1 MKNFMIM
8 ASIFAYM
15 PYLCL
20 GKTIETINSIMD
32 EKVVAQ
38 LQNADAETLVIFDM
52 DNTLFTIANN
62 KAVTDLNQPLN
73 LLLVE
78 EKMIEVIKNLQER
91 KVKVM
96 ALTAVGASRE
106 LRRWRVRNL
115 NQIGLD
121 FSTSFDLQEVEFY
134 KLPYCRNI
142 YSAFYQGV
150 LCTAHNP
157 KGSVLIAFLSTID
170 WRPAK
175 VIFFDDQFSRC
186 VDVAHEM
193 AEYNIPVQ
201 CYWYQAADK
210 WSEIKNKIVQ
220 DNA

>member
-1 MKNFMIM
+1 MKNFMVM
-8 ASIFAYM
+8 VSVFAYM
-15 PYLCL
+15 PYLCS
-20 GKTIETINSIMD
+20 GKTIETIDSVMD

-52 DNTLFTIANN
+52 DNTLFIIANN
-62 KAVTDLNQPLN
+62 KTVTDLNKKLT

-78 EKMIEVIKNLQER
+78 KEMIEVIKNLQER
-91 KVKVM
+91 NIKVM

-121 FSTSFDLQEVEFY
+121 FSTSFDLQEAEFY

-142 YSAFYQGV
+142 HSAFYQGV

-157 KGSVLIAFLSTID
+157 KGSVLIAFLSMIG

-175 VIFFDDQFSRC
+175 VIFFDDRIQQC
-186 VDVAHEM
+186 VAVAHEM
-193 AEYNIPVQ
+193 TEYGIPVQ

-220 DNA
+220 DHA